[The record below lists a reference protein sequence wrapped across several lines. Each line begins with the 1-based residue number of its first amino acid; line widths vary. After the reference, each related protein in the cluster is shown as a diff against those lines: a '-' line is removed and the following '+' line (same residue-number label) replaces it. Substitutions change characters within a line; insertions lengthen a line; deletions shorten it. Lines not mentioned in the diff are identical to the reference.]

1 MDTTDYYRQLGLR
14 FGASLEAVKSSYR
27 KLARQ
32 YHPDVN
38 PGNEAARDK
47 FMAITEAYKFLLTVA
62 KPEAEL
68 EPVTAST
75 KPGGSQSGFSHYQA
89 PKVKITAKSPPIQFN
104 VELTKEEQKIKQ
116 SSYLELQNL
125 LKYKRFPRAIALIEG
140 LAQRIP
146 HDPEIRQ
153 WQAISYQRWGRQ
165 LIAEKQVE
173 KARNYLKKALKT
185 DPHNRALWAEVERDF
200 RQLEKIY

>member
-1 MDTTDYYRQLGLR
+1 MDTTDYYLQLGLR
-14 FGASLEAVKSSYR
+14 SGASLEAVKTSYR

-38 PGNEAARDK
+38 PGNEVAREK
-47 FMAITEAYKFLLTVA
+47 FMAITEAYKFLLTIA

-75 KPGGSQSGFSHYQA
+75 KPVTSGFKVTQYQST
-89 PKVKITAKSPPIQFN
+89 KVKITSKSPPIEFN
-104 VELTKEEQKIKQ
+104 PELTPEEQKIKENF
-116 SSYLELQNL
+116 YLELQNL
-125 LKYKRFPRAIALIEG
+125 LKSKRFPRAIALIEG

-146 HDPEIRQ
+146 NDPEIKQ

>member
-1 MDTTDYYRQLGLR
+1 MDTTDYYRKLGLR
-14 FGASLEAVKSSYR
+14 LGASLEAVKASYR

-32 YHPDVN
+32 YHPDIN
-38 PGNEAARDK
+38 PGDEKAREQ
-47 FMAITEAYKFLLTVA
+47 FIAVTEAYKYLLTVA

-68 EPVTAST
+68 DSKTVTPDRVSEF
-75 KPGGSQSGFSHYQA
+75 PRYQA
-89 PKVKITAKSPPIQFN
+89 PKVKITPKQPRIEFN
-104 VELTKEEQKIKQ
+104 VELSETDRKLKEN
-116 SSYLELQNL
+116 SYVELQQL

-146 HDPEIRQ
+146 NDPEIKQ
-153 WQAISYQRWGRQ
+153 WQAIAYQRWGRQ
-165 LIAEKQVE
+165 LISERQVE

-200 RQLEKIY
+200 RQLETIY